1 MGRPAVDPDA
11 RRAAL
16 YAAVHRGTPGDVDFH
31 RAQCAG
37 AARVLELG
45 CGYGRVA
52 CALAEAGHAIVGV
65 EIDPAMLGIAR
76 ASAASAPA
84 ELRDRLT
91 LREGDARALELG
103 ALRFE
108 RVLLAHS
115 TIYCFRSDDEVRAVL
130 RGARAHLVPG
140 GRLVIDAYAADD
152 FHAHLDPDA
161 ADAWGEIA
169 RVEAAG
175 RRWRVLERSDWDRA
189 AQRVSAHYRHE
200 PLGGGRAIE
209 TTIEHRY
216 LLASQLESL
225 LRDEGFEVL
234 RIDGDFESTPFHPEA
249 EHLVVVAERSATGS

>member
-1 MGRPAVDPDA
+1 MARPEPDA
-11 RRAAL
+11 QARRRAAL

-52 CALAEAGHAIVGV
+52 SALVAAGHEVVGVDVDPALLALARASLAEA
-65 EIDPAMLGIAR
+65 PADVRAR
-76 ASAASAPA
+76 A
-84 ELRDRLT
+84 D
-91 LREGDARALELG
+91 LREGDARALSLG
-103 ALRFE
+103 ELRFA
-108 RVLLAHS
+108 RVILAHS
-115 TIYCFRSDDEVRAVL
+115 TIYCFRSEGEVRAVL
-130 RGARAHLVPG
+130 RGARAHLEPG
-140 GRLVIDAYAADD
+140 GRVVIDAYAADG

-161 ADAWGEIA
+161 PDEWGEVA

-175 RRWRVLERSDWDRA
+175 RRWRVLERSDWDRD
-189 AQRVSAHYRHE
+189 AQRVLAHYRHE

-225 LRDEGFEVL
+225 LRAEGFVPL
-234 RIDGDFESTPFHPEA
+234 RIDADFDGTPFHPDA
-249 EHLVVVAERSATGS
+249 EHLVVVAER